1 MQRVFSKFARIL
13 GRFKLECGDADKV
26 AIALSGG
33 PDSIALAAL
42 TARWHQQSHPTTVSF
57 VASESSDLETF
68 YYSNKLIK
76 PLPTT
81 QEPPIAFV
89 VDHKFRPESTDE
101 AHEAAQRA
109 ADIGLR
115 SKVLTVDWG
124 NSIPKRHQK
133 MRAAREARY
142 SLLLQ
147 ACHDA
152 GSVHLMTA
160 HHADDQA
167 ETFLLRLIHASG
179 LDGLSGI
186 APMNKTFLG
195 SHGVRILRPLLDV
208 HKAELVAVCSGLLV
222 DFAIDPT
229 NEDPS
234 FQRNRLRLLLQEAAT
249 AESAACGD
257 ANAPLK
263 PLEDL
268 YIAPQIIQDVLS
280 LQKICAQASRDQQ
293 RQVTRLLKRAVL
305 HASPKISLTVSKK
318 IAQKVEIQPG
328 YEPFTPHRR
337 RWIHWPSQLT
347 ALSRKAHEIPHAILQ
362 LGPFN
367 GVDKDVTAAA
377 VSHLL
382 QAVSSSGYPPSL
394 SDCKKLAD
402 RIAGGKVVG
411 GFTGGGCAV
420 QPIVHSKGRYMLVVP
435 QRDQVAMVQLIKA
448 PQLPFKSCSAEK
460 KEITSPLP
468 ERTSTSSGTSP
479 SAILEERQQ
488 HELFMQVAA
497 G

>member
-1 MQRVFSKFARIL
+1 M
-13 GRFKLECGDADKV
+13 
-26 AIALSGG
+26 
-33 PDSIALAAL
+33 
-42 TARWHQQSHPTTVSF
+42 
-57 VASESSDLETF
+57 
-68 YYSNKLIK
+68 
-76 PLPTT
+76 
-81 QEPPIAFV
+81 
-89 VDHKFRPESTDE
+89 DHKFRPESTDE

-115 SKVLTVDWG
+115 SKVLTVNWG

-142 SLLLQ
+142 SLLLE

-152 GSVHLMTA
+152 GSAHLMTA

-186 APMNKTFLG
+186 APINRTFLK
-195 SHGVRILRPLLDV
+195 SHGIRILRPLLNV
-208 HKAELVAVCSGLLV
+208 HKTELIAVCSGLLL

-234 FQRNRLRLLLQEAAT
+234 FQRNRLRLLLEEAAT
-249 AESAACGD
+249 AEAAAGGGPND
-257 ANAPLK
+257 QAE
-263 PLEDL
+263 PLEDV
-268 YIAPQIIQDVLS
+268 YRAPQIIQDVLS
-280 LQKICAQASRDQQ
+280 LQNLCAQASRDQQ
-293 RQVTRLLKRAVL
+293 RQVIRLLKWAVL
-305 HASPKISLTVSKK
+305 HVAPGIPLTVSKK
-318 IAQKVEIQPG
+318 NAQKVELRPG
-328 YEPFTPHRR
+328 YEPFMPHRR
-337 RWIHWPSQLT
+337 RWMHWPSQLT

-367 GVDKDVTAAA
+367 GIDQDMITSA

-382 QAVSSSGYPPSL
+382 QAVSGSGYPPSL
-394 SDCKKLAD
+394 SDCQKLAS
-402 RIAGGKVVG
+402 RIAEGKLVG

-435 QRDQVAMVQLIKA
+435 QRDQPAMLQLLKA
-448 PQLPFKSCSAEK
+448 PQLPSNDCSSEENESAFA
-460 KEITSPLP
+460 LP
-468 ERTSTSSGTSP
+468 VRTTTPSSIFSSTIVDER
-479 SAILEERQQ
+479 EQ
-488 HELFMQVAA
+488 HELVMQVAA

>member
-1 MQRVFSKFARIL
+1 MI
-13 GRFKLECGDADKV
+13 FKQTKNSLF
-26 AIALSGG
+26 I
-33 PDSIALAAL
+33 P
-42 TARWHQQSHPTTVSF
+42 
-57 VASESSDLETF
+57 
-68 YYSNKLIK
+68 
-76 PLPTT
+76 

-89 VDHKFRPESTDE
+89 VDHKLRPESTDE

-142 SLLLQ
+142 YLLVQ
-147 ACHDA
+147 ACHEA
-152 GSVHLMTA
+152 GSAHLMTA

-186 APMNKTFLG
+186 APINRTFLQ

-208 HKAELVAVCSGLLV
+208 HKAELVAVCSGLLL

-249 AESAACGD
+249 AEIAAALHSC
-257 ANAPLK
+257 ATTQLPLD
-263 PLEDL
+263 PLEYS

-280 LQKICAQASRDQQ
+280 LQKLCAQASRDQQ
-293 RQVTRLLKRAVL
+293 RQVTTLLKKAVL
-305 HASPKISLTVSKK
+305 HTAPSISLTVRNKN
-318 IAQKVEIQPG
+318 AQKVELQPG
-328 YEPFTPHRR
+328 YEPFMPHRR

-347 ALSRKAHEIPHAILQ
+347 ALSRKAQDIPHAILQ
-362 LGPFN
+362 LGPFT
-367 GVDKDVTAAA
+367 GVEEDVVAAA
-377 VSHLL
+377 VSQLL
-382 QAVSSSGYPPSL
+382 QAVSGSGYPPSL
-394 SDCKKLAD
+394 SDCRKLAE
-402 RIAGGKVVG
+402 RIAGGKLVG

-420 QPIVHSKGRYMLVVP
+420 QPIVHSKGRYISVVP
-435 QRDQVAMVQLIKA
+435 QRDQCALMHLLRAPIKSDNTAAVQNGNNA
-448 PQLPFKSCSAEK
+448 SSA
-460 KEITSPLP
+460 SPSSLGTA
-468 ERTSTSSGTSP
+468 RTS
-479 SAILEERQQ
+479 IQKNLEEQQ
-488 HELFMQVAA
+488 HEMLIQVAA